1 MDFTVIAAFLL
12 LVVPTFITPGPNNL
26 MLMTSAARFG
36 LTPTI
41 PHAMGII
48 LGFPLMVFLVGLGL
62 GEVFTAF
69 PALQG
74 ILKYFAAAYFLWLA
88 YRLLGLK
95 IGSGAGGARPMR
107 FIEAALFQWVNPK
120 AWVMSMSFV
129 VAFVIA
135 GDGRLLSLILITLGC
150 ILIAPFSSLLWM
162 MSGQQ
167 LKRFLART
175 GGEKYLGAILAI
187 LMLVAVVLFLI

>member
-26 MLMTSAARFG
+26 MLMTSAASFG
-36 LTPTI
+36 LMPTI
-41 PHAMGII
+41 PHALGIV

-62 GEVFTAF
+62 GEVFTAL
-69 PALQG
+69 PGLQSV
-74 ILKYFAAAYFLWLA
+74 LKYFAAAYFLWLS

-95 IGSGAGGARPMR
+95 IGAVSGVARPMR

-120 AWVMSMSFV
+120 AWVMSTSFV
-129 VAFVIA
+129 VAFVA
-135 GDGRLLSLILITLGC
+135 PGEGRMLSLLLVTLGC
-150 ILIAPFSSLLWM
+150 IFIAPFSSLFWM
-162 MSGQQ
+162 VSGQQ
-167 LKRFLART
+167 LTSFLTKT

>member
-12 LVVPTFITPGPNNL
+12 LVVPTFVTPGPNNL
-26 MLMTSAARFG
+26 MLMTSAAKFG

-41 PHAMGII
+41 PHAMGIV

-62 GEVFTAF
+62 GEVFA
-69 PALQG
+69 ALPGLQSV
-74 ILKYFAAAYFLWLA
+74 LKYFAAAYFLWLS

-95 IGSGAGGARPMR
+95 IGAVTGVARPMR

-120 AWVMSMSFV
+120 AWVMSTSFV
-129 VAFVIA
+129 VAFVVP
-135 GDGRLLSLILITLGC
+135 GEGRILSLLLVTLGC

-162 MSGQQ
+162 VSGQQ
-167 LKRFLART
+167 LKSFLT
-175 GGEKYLGAILAI
+175 KTDGEKYLGAILAI